1 MILRFQYEISEN
13 KKELVDFYLKNIR
26 YINNWDLVDLSC
38 EYILGQLVFR

>member
-26 YINNWDLVDLSC
+26 YINNWDLVDWSC
-38 EYILGQLVFR
+38 EYIWGQLVFK